1 MGSLAD
7 ACLGFSLALLVTGCS
22 GIATGTGGSE
32 DGGLGGDDR
41 RSTVDTN
48 QPTDGSGSNSGGSS
62 ETLDGMFRASP
73 TSSVTQDSVY
83 GLWAGSANGAD
94 VRIRLTPTSLTVAKR
109 CWADDRASGG
119 EVSARVTPSAIQ
131 VLESKSD
138 IHANS
143 VTRSYCNVD
152 IKPIS
157 IPECTSSDS
166 GCFTVK
172 GTTLDIGGAALFLG
186 QTGAAGAGAP
196 DRRFIKLTD

>member
-1 MGSLAD
+1 MRYGI
-7 ACLGFSLALLVTGCS
+7 FLALACAGCS
-22 GIATGTGGSE
+22 GVATGTGGSE

-41 RSTVDTN
+41 RSSVDTN
-48 QPTDGSGSNSGGSS
+48 LPTDGSNTGGSFD
-62 ETLDGMFRASP
+62 TLDGMFRASP
-73 TSSVTQDSVY
+73 TASVTQGSIY

-119 EVSARVTPSAIQ
+119 EVSARVTSSAIQ

-157 IPECTSSDS
+157 IPQCTSSDS
-166 GCFTVK
+166 DCFTVK
-172 GTTLDIGGAALFLG
+172 GTTLDLGGAALFLG